1 MALRESCP
9 IFSTFKEIQMKKLL
23 IAATFAAAAF
33 GATSL
38 MADPGHQH
46 RARQAGTAAGCPMAE
61 QGQGAER
68 SASGGERHAQMQKR
82 MQAMHASMGSHE
94 GRGRDR
100 GAQEEHQ
107 H

>member
-1 MALRESCP
+1 
-9 IFSTFKEIQMKKLL
+9 MKKLL
-23 IAATFAAAAF
+23 IAATLTAAALGTTSLLADSGHQRGQHQS
-33 GATSL
+33 GATENCTMSS
-38 MADPGHQH
+38 AQGRGTEHTAQH
-46 RARQAGTAAGCPMAE
+46 
-61 QGQGAER
+61 GQ
-68 SASGGERHAQMQKR
+68 RHAGMQAR